1 MKIDASA
8 KCTAYPTCDSYS
20 PIPIETAKSVDVE
33 KTNTLH
39 QFDTVG
45 IVGVPSPVGK
55 VPIMF
60 YVKEAEGRG
69 RRGVLYYDDYDSVC
83 WMYPE
88 VEHAE
93 WCAQP
98 YDMKYDALEP
108 FDNGVERGLHRNH
121 GIFELW
127 ANVYR
132 EWYNG
137 QIMYRPHKK
146 IQPCGHDFDG
156 YPGKSTIEVVE
167 EKVKKPSSYTAPA
180 KRKINHS
187 CGCRKGA

>member
-8 KCTAYPTCDSYS
+8 NCTIRSTCDTYS
-20 PIPIETAKSVDVE
+20 PISLEVAKSAKVE

-45 IVGVPSPVGK
+45 VVGVPSPVGK

-60 YVKEAEGRG
+60 YVKEGPGRG
-69 RRGVLYYDDYDSVC
+69 RRGIVYYDDLDSVC
-83 WMYPE
+83 FLYPE
-88 VEHAE
+88 TPHAE
-93 WCAQP
+93 WCSQP

-108 FDNGVERGLHRNH
+108 WDNGVERGLRRNH

-127 ANVYR
+127 ASVYR

-137 QIMYRPHKK
+137 QIMYRPYKK
-146 IQPCGHDFDG
+146 IQGCGHESDG
-156 YPGKSTIEVVE
+156 YPGKSTPTVVE
-167 EKVKKPSSYTAPA
+167 EKVKKRSARIAPV

-187 CGCRKGA
+187 CGCRKGV

>member
-1 MKIDASA
+1 MKIENSNS
-8 KCTAYPTCDSYS
+8 CPTRTPCETYS
-20 PIPIETAKSVDVE
+20 SIPIEVTKSMNVD

-39 QFDTVG
+39 QFDTAG
-45 IVGVPSPVGK
+45 IVGVQSPVGK

-83 WMYPE
+83 FMYPE

-93 WCAQP
+93 WCEQP
-98 YDMKYDALEP
+98 YDLKYDKLETW
-108 FDNGVERGLHRNH
+108 DNGVERGWHRNW

-127 ANVYR
+127 VSVLR
-132 EWYNG
+132 KWYNG
-137 QIMYRPHKK
+137 EIMYRPRLK
-146 IQPCGHDFDG
+146 IQPCNHDFDG
-156 YPGKSTIEVVE
+156 YPGKSTVVTVA
-167 EKVKKPSSYTAPA
+167 EKKKNKVITRPI
-180 KRKINHS
+180 KRRVNRS